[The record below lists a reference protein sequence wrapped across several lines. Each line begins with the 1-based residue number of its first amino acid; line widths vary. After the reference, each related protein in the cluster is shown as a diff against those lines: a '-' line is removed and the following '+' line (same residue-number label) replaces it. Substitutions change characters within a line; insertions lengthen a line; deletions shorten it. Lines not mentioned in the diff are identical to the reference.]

1 MNMTISSVNPVRS
14 EIAEM
19 LDRIRDISTRTDA
32 FNTSVKPSPVSE
44 THTESAFQSILS
56 GVKNAV
62 MSVNTVQHATEQT
75 KQAYIVGDPNVSL
88 SQVVVASEK
97 SKLALEGLM
106 TVRNK
111 ILESY
116 KEIMNMQV

>member
-1 MNMTISSVNPVRS
+1 MTINGVNPVRS
-14 EIAEM
+14 DIAEM
-19 LDRIRDISTRTDA
+19 LDRIRDISSKTNA
-32 FNTSVKPSPVSE
+32 FTNTPLTKTTVNA
-44 THTESAFQSILS
+44 TQTEGPFSSIMS
-56 GVKNAV
+56 SVKNAV
-62 MSVNTVQHATEQT
+62 MTVNQIQQQSEHT
-75 KQAYIVGDPNVSL
+75 KQAYIVGDPNISL